1 MTKSLRLVW
10 LGRLLNRQSSFWR
23 VYFLSYIKKFGGVF
37 FLKCNYKTAHYNIQN
52 VFYKELLNYW
62 SQVQQ
67 IYSVEKY
74 SNPVIWNNQDVLIG
88 NEPVFYKSLL
98 EAEILTTDDIK
109 GLSIAQAVTHSK
121 NNGEKNF
128 NFLTLL
134 ALRTA
139 TKDVQGVL
147 RNKLYFYDQ
156 ENLFITNNEGEFKD
170 VRNMKCKHFYD
181 IFLSNLKEKPS
192 KSLKLKSDYSLTDED
207 LQSIYLLPQKL
218 TTETYMRS
226 FQYKVLNGIL
236 YSRKF
241 LLKFGLVEDD
251 KCLEVSN
258 WRPWNICYLNVMLSE
273 IIGKNLKLFGILKV
287 NLKFR

>member
-1 MTKSLRLVW
+1 M
-10 LGRLLNRQSSFWR
+10 
-23 VYFLSYIKKFGGVF
+23 
-37 FLKCNYKTAHYNIQN
+37 
-52 VFYKELLNYW
+52 LNYW

-147 RNKLYFYDQ
+147 CNKLYFYDQ

-218 TTETYMRS
+218 TTETYVRS

-251 KCLEVSN
+251 KCLE
-258 WRPWNICYLNVMLSE
+258 CKQLETMEHMLFECNVVRDYWKKLETFWYSQSKFKISLKKRMLSWVCLTK
-273 IIGKNLKLFGILKV
+273 IMTF
-287 NLKFR
+287 